1 MKAYVEPEWSN
12 VDKKLKKLD
21 LSATE
26 SEEDD
31 EEAEEEEGENAAEDE
46 EIDYSED
53 ELFCVACDK
62 AFKNEKSKLNHENS
76 KKHKENIELLRVH
89 MEADDEKMANESK
102 SSKGAE
108 SPRANEE
115 VDEDGD
121 DNAEDR
127 GK

>member
-1 MKAYVEPEWSN
+1 MKVYVEPEWSN

-46 EIDYSED
+46 EIYYSED

-62 AFKNEKSKLNHENS
+62 AFKNEKSKET
-76 KKHKENIELLRVH
+76 
-89 MEADDEKMANESK
+89 
-102 SSKGAE
+102 SSLKIIWHLIC
-108 SPRANEE
+108 E
-115 VDEDGD
+115 VQRTWIT
-121 DNAEDR
+121 NFA
-127 GK
+127 KYLIPT